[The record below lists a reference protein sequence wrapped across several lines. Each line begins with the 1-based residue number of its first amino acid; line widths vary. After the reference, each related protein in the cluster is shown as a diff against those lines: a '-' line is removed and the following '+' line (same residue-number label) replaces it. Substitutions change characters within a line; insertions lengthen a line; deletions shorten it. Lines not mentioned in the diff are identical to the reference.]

1 MIKKDSLTL
10 SYFVDLRRILNRV
23 SHSAQRAQWPLEFD
37 CEIETR
43 YTNISAPCVEE
54 PRDAVT
60 LLVLVTIAKL
70 KTWAPCGLIN
80 IIYHLFL
87 KRHYSSLQSPTG
99 STIKTTSALC
109 KIEQLH
115 CTCSVCHE
123 DMKRCS
129 KNSTRDWS
137 QLDKLA
143 CSGLKH
149 NLQYKISPVR
159 LN

>member
-1 MIKKDSLTL
+1 MIKKDSQTL

-109 KIEQLH
+109 NIEQLH

-123 DMKRCS
+123 
-129 KNSTRDWS
+129 NTREDVPKTA
-137 QLDKLA
+137 QDTGQFDKLA
-143 CSGLKH
+143 QAQNTSYSTK
-149 NLQYKISPVR
+149 
-159 LN
+159 